1 MIEFSIWDIFRN
13 LLLAAR
19 WTVVLS
25 LVAFIGGGLVGALL
39 LVGRLSAARATP
51 GAQKAAR
58 MARRALDGYVLLFQG
73 TPLLMQ
79 LFLAYFG
86 LALFGINVPAWV
98 AAGVALTLYT
108 SAYLA
113 EIWRGCVDAI
123 PKGQW
128 EAAQSL
134 ALNFGEQLR
143 YIVLPQAVRIA
154 VPPTVGFLV
163 QVIKGT
169 ALASVIGFIELT
181 KAGTM
186 ITNATFKPFVVY
198 SCVALMY
205 FALCFPVSL
214 YARKL
219 ERKARHGR

>member
-1 MIEFSIWDIFRN
+1 MIDFTLWDIFRN
-13 LLLAAR
+13 LLLALR
-19 WTVVLS
+19 WTVALS
-25 LVAFIGGGLVGALL
+25 LIAFVGGGIVGLL
-39 LVGRLSAARATP
+39 LLIARLSGVRGAGRAVS
-51 GAQKAAR
+51 A
-58 MARRALDGYVLLFQG
+58 YVQLFQG

-86 LALFGINVPAWV
+86 LALFGINTSAWI
-98 AAGVALTLYT
+98 AAALALTFYT
-108 SAYLA
+108 SAYLT

-128 EAAQSL
+128 EAAKSL

-143 YIVLPQAVRIA
+143 HIVLPQAVRIA

-214 YARKL
+214 YARQL
-219 ERKARHGR
+219 ERKLKNER

>member
-1 MIEFSIWDIFRN
+1 MVDFSLWDILRN

-25 LVAFIGGGLVGALL
+25 LIAFAGGAVVGLALL
-39 LVGRLSAARATP
+39 VARIARWR
-51 GAQKAAR
+51 GAQTAVAA
-58 MARRALDGYVLLFQG
+58 YVQVFQG

-86 LALFGINVPAWV
+86 IGLFGIDVSPWV
-98 AAGVALTLYT
+98 AASLALTLYT
-108 SAYLA
+108 SAYLT
-113 EIWRGCVDAI
+113 EIWRGCVDAV

-128 EAAQSL
+128 EAARSL
-134 ALNFGEQLR
+134 AMNLGEQLR
-143 YIVLPQAVRIA
+143 HVILPQALRLA

-169 ALASVIGFIELT
+169 ALASVIGFVELT

-205 FALCFPVSL
+205 FALCYPISAW
-214 YARKL
+214 ARTL
-219 ERKARHGR
+219 ERKLHVKR

>member
-1 MIEFSIWDIFRN
+1 MVEFSIWDIFRN
-13 LLLAAR
+13 LLLAGR
-19 WTVVLS
+19 WTVALS
-25 LVAFIGGGLVGALL
+25 LTAFIGGGLVGALL
-39 LVGRLSAARATP
+39 LVGRLMATRAAPGAQTAARA
-51 GAQKAAR
+51 ASR
-58 MARRALDGYVLLFQG
+58 LLDGYITLFQG

-79 LFLAYFG
+79 LFLDYFG

-98 AAGVALTLYT
+98 AAALALTLYT

-143 YIVLPQAVRIA
+143 HIVLPQALRIA

-186 ITNATFKPFVVY
+186 ITNATFKPFLVY

-205 FALCFPVSL
+205 FMLCFPISL
-214 YARKL
+214 YARRL
-219 ERKARHGR
+219 ERKARNGR

>member
-1 MIEFSIWDIFRN
+1 MVDFSLWDILRN

-25 LVAFIGGGLVGALL
+25 LIAFIGGGLVGLALL
-39 LVGRLSAARATP
+39 TARLGGGRTTGYAVA
-51 GAQKAAR
+51 
-58 MARRALDGYVLLFQG
+58 GYVQLFQG

-86 LALFGINVPAWV
+86 LGLLGINVSPWV
-98 AAGVALTLYT
+98 AAGLALTLYA
-108 SAYLA
+108 SAFLA

-123 PKGQW
+123 PRGQW
-128 EAAQSL
+128 EAADSL
-134 ALNFGEQLR
+134 ALSFGEKLR
-143 YIVLPQAVRIA
+143 HVVGPQALRIA
-154 VPPTVGFLV
+154 VAPTVGFLV

-186 ITNATFKPFVVY
+186 ITNATFKPFTVY
-198 SCVALMY
+198 ACVALMY
-205 FALCFPVSL
+205 FALCWPIS
-214 YARKL
+214 AWSKRL
-219 ERKARHGR
+219 ERKLRREH

>member
-1 MIEFSIWDIFRN
+1 MVDFTLWDILRN

-19 WTVVLS
+19 WTVALS
-25 LVAFIGGGLVGALL
+25 LIAFAGGGLVGLALL
-39 LVGRLSAARATP
+39 VARLARWP
-51 GAQKAAR
+51 GAEAFVAGWVQ
-58 MARRALDGYVLLFQG
+58 LFQG

-86 LALFGINVPAWV
+86 LALLGWDVSAWF
-98 AAGVALTLYT
+98 AAGLALTLYT
-108 SAYLA
+108 SAFLA
-113 EIWRGCVDAI
+113 EIWRGCVDAV

-128 EAAQSL
+128 EASASL
-134 ALNFGEQLR
+134 ALSLREQLR
-143 YIVLPQAVRIA
+143 WVIGPQALRIA

-186 ITNATFKPFVVY
+186 ITNATFKPFTVY
-198 SCVALMY
+198 ACVALLY
-205 FALCFPVSL
+205 FALCWPVS
-214 YARKL
+214 AWSRRL
-219 ERKARHGR
+219 ERSLKRGH

>member
-1 MIEFSIWDIFRN
+1 MVDFSLWDILRN

-25 LVAFIGGGLVGALL
+25 LIAFVGGGLVGLALL
-39 LVGRLSAARATP
+39 VARIARWP
-51 GAQKAAR
+51 GAER
-58 MARRALDGYVLLFQG
+58 GVALYVQVFQG

-86 LALFGINVPAWV
+86 LALLGLNVSAWV
-98 AAGVALTLYT
+98 AAGLALTLYT
-108 SAYLA
+108 SAFLC
-113 EIWRGCVDAI
+113 EIWRGCVNAI

-128 EAAQSL
+128 EASASL
-134 ALNFGEQLR
+134 ALSLREQLR
-143 YIVLPQAVRIA
+143 WVIGPQALKIA

-186 ITNATFKPFVVY
+186 ITNATFRPFTVY
-198 SCVALMY
+198 ACVALLY
-205 FALCFPVSL
+205 FALCWPVS
-214 YARKL
+214 AWSRRL
-219 ERKARHGR
+219 ERTLHRGR

>member
-1 MIEFSIWDIFRN
+1 MVDFTLWDILRN

-25 LVAFIGGGLVGALL
+25 LIAFVGGGLVGVALL
-39 LVGRLSAARATP
+39 VLRLLPSRSAQTLVAA
-51 GAQKAAR
+51 
-58 MARRALDGYVLLFQG
+58 YVQLFQG

-86 LALFGINVPAWV
+86 LALIGLPTSAWF
-98 AAGVALTLYT
+98 AAALALTLYT
-108 SAYLA
+108 SAFLT
-113 EIWRGCVDAI
+113 EIWRGCVQAV
-123 PKGQW
+123 PRGQW

-134 ALNFGEQLR
+134 ALSFGEQLR
-143 YIVLPQAVRIA
+143 HVILPQAFRIA
-154 VPPTVGFLV
+154 IPPTVGFLV

-186 ITNATFKPFVVY
+186 ITNATFQPFIVY
-198 SCVALMY
+198 SCVALLY

-214 YARKL
+214 YARRL
-219 ERKARHGR
+219 ERRFHVAR

>member
-1 MIEFSIWDIFRN
+1 MIEFSVWDIFRN

-25 LVAFIGGGLVGALL
+25 LVAFIGGGIVGMLL
-39 LVGRLSAARATP
+39 LVGRLSATRAVP

-58 MARRALDGYVLLFQG
+58 ISRRALDAYVLLFQG

-98 AAGVALTLYT
+98 AAAVALTLYT

-134 ALNFGEQLR
+134 ALNFGEQLK

-186 ITNATFKPFVVY
+186 ITNATFKPFLVY

>member
-1 MIEFSIWDIFRN
+1 MVEFSLWDILRN

-25 LVAFIGGGLVGALL
+25 LIAFVGGGLVGVALL
-39 LVGRLSAARATP
+39 VLRLLPSRSAQTLVAA
-51 GAQKAAR
+51 
-58 MARRALDGYVLLFQG
+58 YVQLFQG

-86 LALFGINVPAWV
+86 LALIGLPTSAWF
-98 AAGVALTLYT
+98 AAALALTLYT
-108 SAYLA
+108 SAFLT
-113 EIWRGCVDAI
+113 EIWRGCVQAV
-123 PKGQW
+123 PRGQW

-134 ALNFGEQLR
+134 ALSFGEQLR
-143 YIVLPQAVRIA
+143 YVILPQAFRIA
-154 VPPTVGFLV
+154 IPPTVGFLV

-186 ITNATFKPFVVY
+186 ITNATFRPFVVY
-198 SCVALMY
+198 SCVALLY

-214 YARKL
+214 YARRL
-219 ERKARHGR
+219 ERKFHVAR

>member
-1 MIEFSIWDIFRN
+1 MVDFTLWDIARN

-19 WTVVLS
+19 WTVALS
-25 LVAFIGGGLVGALL
+25 LVAFVGGSLVGALL
-39 LVGRLSAARATP
+39 LVVRLSKAR
-51 GAQKAAR
+51 GAD
-58 MARRALDGYVLLFQG
+58 ALVAGYVQLFQG

-86 LALFGINVPAWV
+86 IALFGVKTSAWF
-98 AAGVALTLYT
+98 AAAVALTLYT
-108 SAYLA
+108 SAFLT
-113 EIWRGCVDAI
+113 EIWRGCVVAV
-123 PKGQW
+123 PQGQW

-134 ALNFGEQLR
+134 ALNFREQLR
-143 YIVLPQAVRIA
+143 YIVLPQATRMAIA
-154 VPPTVGFLV
+154 PTVGFLV

-198 SCVALMY
+198 SCVALLY
-205 FALCFPVSL
+205 FALCFPISL
-214 YARKL
+214 AAKLL
-219 ERKARHGR
+219 ERKMNGAA

>member
-1 MIEFSIWDIFRN
+1 MVDFSLWDILRN

-25 LVAFIGGGLVGALL
+25 LIAFLGGSVVGLLL
-39 LVGRLSAARATP
+39 LVARTTHIKFLQRSVAS
-51 GAQKAAR
+51 
-58 MARRALDGYVLLFQG
+58 YVQIFQG

-86 LALFGINVPAWV
+86 MAMLGVETSAWV
-98 AAGVALTLYT
+98 AASVALTLYS
-108 SAYLA
+108 SAFLT
-113 EIWRGCVDAI
+113 EIWHGCVRAI
-123 PKGQW
+123 PRGQW

-134 ALNFGEQLR
+134 AMNFREQLQHV
-143 YIVLPQAVRIA
+143 VLPQAGRLAIA
-154 VPPTVGFLV
+154 PTVGFLV

-198 SCVALMY
+198 SCVAVMY
-205 FALCFPVSL
+205 FLLCFPISL
-214 YARKL
+214 YARTL
-219 ERKARHGR
+219 ERKLHAHR

>member
-19 WTVVLS
+19 WTIVLS
-25 LVAFIGGGLVGALL
+25 LVAFIGGGIVGALL
-39 LVGRLSAARATP
+39 LVGRLSATRAVP
-51 GAQKAAR
+51 GAQKGGAHR
-58 MARRALDGYVLLFQG
+58 TRALDGYVLLFQG

-98 AAGVALTLYT
+98 AAAVALTLYT

-143 YIVLPQAVRIA
+143 YIVLPQAVRIG

-163 QVIKGT
+163 QVVKGT

-219 ERKARHGR
+219 ERKARNGR